1 MSLRV
6 LLPIGAMFAFLAS
19 IMAFLITYNEY
30 AKHYREKRK
39 AVLAALQTALVTFFF
54 FCTLSL
60 VAGLVL
66 DCVLGA
72 RS

>member
-66 DCVLGA
+66 DYVLGA

>member
-66 DCVLGA
+66 DHVLGA

>member
-1 MSLRV
+1 
-6 LLPIGAMFAFLAS
+6 
-19 IMAFLITYNEY
+19 MAFLITYNEY

-66 DCVLGA
+66 DHVLGA
-72 RS
+72 RP

>member
-1 MSLRV
+1 
-6 LLPIGAMFAFLAS
+6 MFAFLAS

-66 DCVLGA
+66 DYVLGA

>member
-1 MSLRV
+1 VSLRV

-30 AKHYREKRK
+30 AKHYRDTWE
-39 AVLAALQTALVTFFF
+39 AVRTSLQTALVTFLV
-54 FCTLSL
+54 FCALSL

-66 DCVLGA
+66 DYVLGA